1 MEGSELRLGDDG
13 VCFDPKTMRAN
24 SSLGLISMGE
34 RVRFVNGQLSVESQ
48 ACEGTRIK
56 VCVPIAGV
64 DEFLKHSAPRSGRF
78 RQTAQRGHRT
88 KVPYTTYAD
97 GLNWTIL
104 PPPRLPYAVPVP
116 GMKRNLFNGS
126 LLLLTIPTVLFGG
139 LVPTHATDE
148 SPGPAQASYS
158 CPRSRALPVATAQCW
173 RMAII

>member
-64 DEFLKHSAPRSGRF
+64 DESLKHSAPRSGRF
-78 RQTAQRGHRT
+78 RQTAQRRHRT
-88 KVPYTTYAD
+88 KVPYTA
-97 GLNWTIL
+97 
-104 PPPRLPYAVPVP
+104 YAVWP
-116 GMKRNLFNGS
+116 KLDII
-126 LLLLTIPTVLFGG
+126 TPTKAALCCPDPRHETKFIQCQ
-139 LVPTHATDE
+139 LVAAYHSDGAFWRPCADTRDGRVAR
-148 SPGPAQASYS
+148 PGPG
-158 CPRSRALPVATAQCW
+158 
-173 RMAII
+173 